1 VTQAVQRLADDSY
14 VRDLERRLAEL
25 ELRCEEYRMLDETAD
40 AVPFRMTTDLT
51 RFLYVGPQAERLFG
65 IAQREWLVPGFFEQ
79 RLSPEDRSAT
89 FEQYRLVVEFGAS
102 HEAEFRV
109 RRDDG
114 NWAWLRCSM
123 RMFESSA
130 GATLAGHFFDITVR
144 RTLASDLA
152 QFQRLEAVGRLA
164 AGIAHEINTPVQF
177 IGDNVAFAREG
188 VRDVLDVL
196 QHYRDAA
203 AMLPASE
210 VTRLAEL
217 EQAADLDFLQTH
229 IVEALQSSS
238 DGLATV
244 ATLVRSMKAFAH
256 PDKHDKEPSDIN
268 EALRT
273 TTVISTNEHKYIA
286 DVKTELEDIPLVSCL
301 ISELNQVFLNI
312 IVNAAHAIGEVVA
325 GSGERGTITIA
336 TRVDGAHVV
345 IAISDTGGGI
355 PEHVRGRIF
364 DPFFTTK
371 EVGKGTGQGL
381 SIASTIIQKHAGALT
396 FETEMG
402 KGTTFFVRVPIES

>member
-1 VTQAVQRLADDSY
+1 VTQTAIRYDSD
-14 VRDLERRLAEL
+14 VGELERRLAEL

-40 AVPFRMTTDLT
+40 AITFRMTTDLT
-51 RFLYVGPQAERLFG
+51 RFLYVGPQAERLLG
-65 IAQREWLVPGFFEQ
+65 IAQAEWLVPGFFEQ

-89 FEQYRLVVEFGAS
+89 MEQFRLVVEFGAS

-114 NWAWLRCSM
+114 GWVWLRCSM
-123 RMFESSA
+123 QMFESSA

-144 RTLASDLA
+144 HTLASDFV
-152 QFQRLEAVGRLA
+152 QVQRLEAVGRLA

-177 IGDNVAFAREG
+177 IGDNVTFAREG
-188 VRDVLDVL
+188 VCDLLGIL
-196 QHYRDAA
+196 QNYRDAA

-210 VTRLAEL
+210 RERLVAL
-217 EQAADLDFLQTH
+217 EQAADLDYLRTH
-229 IVEALQSSS
+229 IVEALQASS

-256 PDKHDKEPSDIN
+256 PDGQQKEPADLN
-268 EALRT
+268 QALLST
-273 TTVISTNEHKYIA
+273 MVISTNEHKYVA
-286 DVKTELEDIPLVSCL
+286 DIKTELGDLPLVCCHV
-301 ISELNQVFLNI
+301 SELNQVFLNI
-312 IVNAAHAIGEVVA
+312 IVNAAHAIADVVA
-325 GSGERGTITIA
+325 SSNERGTITIS
-336 TRVDGAHVV
+336 TRVEGSYVV
-345 IAISDTGGGI
+345 VAISDTGGGI

-381 SIASTIIQKHAGALT
+381 SISTTIIAKHDGALT
-396 FETEMG
+396 FETEIG
-402 KGTTFFVRVPIES
+402 KGTTFFVRVPIET